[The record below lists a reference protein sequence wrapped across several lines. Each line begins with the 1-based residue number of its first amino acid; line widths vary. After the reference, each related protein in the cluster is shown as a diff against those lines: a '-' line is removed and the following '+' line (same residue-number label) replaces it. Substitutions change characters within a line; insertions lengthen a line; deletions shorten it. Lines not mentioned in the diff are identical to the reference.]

1 MICFGLFLHVYLL
14 LFDAICMCI
23 CCRLHLQFLLF
34 EFCSTCCHL
43 HLYEP
48 NFQHQHH
55 PCQAKLHPEA
65 ASLEVCALVRDVRDG
80 EDW

>member
-1 MICFGLFLHVYLL
+1 
-14 LFDAICMCI
+14 
-23 CCRLHLQFLLF
+23 
-34 EFCSTCCHL
+34 L

-48 NFQHQHH
+48 DFQHQHH
-55 PCQAKLHPEA
+55 PCQPKLHPEA